1 MKKLFDRLASNR
13 SFGKLFS
20 IHAQLEERRRA
31 MFSKSSV
38 CAVVALAAF
47 ISFGALVFPH
57 VGHAQEC
64 VWDCDLGSDINDF
77 PWGNSPGYDIV
88 YCFDQDCVKKL
99 TDSND
104 NAIFTGTIPTA
115 SVSQTAVPQ
124 PPHLSI
130 CDGSGTPG
138 TVEVSGTVIAL
149 LRDKQGNL
157 QRGSAAEATLSI
169 IIQNV
174 KCTGSAGSTEL
185 FRAITVNESRTA
197 VFHADS
203 RITLLPTPQLNV
215 GNNSLNAPKG
225 WAGCPTDK
233 KTGALSNI
241 CPFPLGIVEFTKDS
255 TLLAALP
262 QEGFFAQR
270 DVYRTVE
277 AARFVGIRDCKGD
290 ANSTDPKTITC
301 TVGGTV
307 GVGGGKSLALFDFP
321 GNWSGSGDKTF
332 NPKSSTGP
340 FDIGDA
346 TMPFPP
352 KSIVNTAEDPVTA
365 SANGGNPI
373 PATSCND
380 MPSQNAVRCSFPAKD
395 LLPNG
400 CTSGDQVDILVK
412 GKLRIDNTGPVFK
425 FESTDS
431 PTCNNGK

>member
-1 MKKLFDRLASNR
+1 
-13 SFGKLFS
+13 
-20 IHAQLEERRRA
+20 
-31 MFSKSSV
+31 
-38 CAVVALAAF
+38 
-47 ISFGALVFPH
+47 
-57 VGHAQEC
+57 
-64 VWDCDLGSDINDF
+64 
-77 PWGNSPGYDIV
+77 
-88 YCFDQDCVKKL
+88 
-99 TDSND
+99 
-104 NAIFTGTIPTA
+104 
-115 SVSQTAVPQ
+115 
-124 PPHLSI
+124 LSI

-169 IIQNV
+169 IVKNV
-174 KCTGSAGSTEL
+174 TCTVSAGSTVL
-185 FRAITVNESRTA
+185 TRAITVNESRTA
-197 VFHADS
+197 VFDATS
-203 RITLLPTPQLNV
+203 NITLLPTPQLNA
-215 GNNSLNAPKG
+215 GNSSLSGPKG
-225 WAGCPTDK
+225 WAGCPIDK
-233 KTGALSNI
+233 KTGTLSSA

-255 TLLAALP
+255 TLSAALP
-262 QEGFFAQR
+262 ELGFFAKG
-270 DVYRTVE
+270 DVYHAVE
-277 AARFVGIRDCKGD
+277 SARFVGIRDCKGN

-301 TVGGTV
+301 TVGGIV
-307 GVGGGKSLALFDFP
+307 GVGGGQSLALFDFP

-395 LLPNG
+395 LLPNQ

-412 GKLRIDNTGPVFK
+412 GKLRINNMVFK
-425 FESTDS
+425 FESDDQAI
-431 PTCNNGK
+431 CNNGNK